1 MPAARPVIVVLVPE
15 PVVVMFTGDLVS
27 VQVPDEGSPLR
38 GTLPVATVQDGWT
51 IAPMTGTDGVSGWL
65 FRIAAEEAED
75 VQPDEFVTVKV

>member
-15 PVVVMFTGDLVS
+15 PVVVMFPGDLVS

-51 IAPMTGTDGVSGWL
+51 MVPTAGTDGVSGWL
-65 FRIAAEEAED
+65 FRTAVEEADD